1 MRKRI
6 GSVLIDLT
14 SFVTL
19 HPQSCGL
26 GLASKKDNLLADDI
40 DVMQTN
46 LSGDD
51 QPRLDFLKD

>member
-1 MRKRI
+1 MGKRI
-6 GSVLIDLT
+6 GCVLIDLT

-19 HPQSCGL
+19 HPQPYCL
-26 GLASKKDNLLADDI
+26 GLVSKKDNLLADDT

-51 QPRLDFLKD
+51 QTET